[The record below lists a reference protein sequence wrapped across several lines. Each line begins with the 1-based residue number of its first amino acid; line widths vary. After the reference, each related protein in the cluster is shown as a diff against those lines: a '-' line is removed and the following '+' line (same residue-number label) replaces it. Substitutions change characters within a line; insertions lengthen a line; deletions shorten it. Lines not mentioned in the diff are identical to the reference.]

1 MGVCKQQDV
10 IHERQIYNVV
20 EAFGLEEIAS
30 GHGLNN
36 EISLKWDAN
45 TRWSSH
51 FATLTNLILMHHS
64 IIDFEILKWIQL
76 C

>member
-1 MGVCKQQDV
+1 LGVCKQQDV

-36 EISLKWDAN
+36 EISLK
-45 TRWSSH
+45 
-51 FATLTNLILMHHS
+51 
-64 IIDFEILKWIQL
+64 
-76 C
+76 